1 MTLFQFFNFSILI
14 VFDWMAPLCNI
25 HVHVHTLLSNFLV
38 LNSHIIEFFF
48 FLSPFIILLIKF
60 ALLFLLQITLVFIL
74 TFLTFLTNQ

>member
-1 MTLFQFFNFSILI
+1 MTLLQFFNFSILI

-48 FLSPFIILLIKF
+48 LESFYNITDQVCTIIPPPNNISF
-60 ALLFLLQITLVFIL
+60 YFNLFRP
-74 TFLTFLTNQ
+74 N